1 MKICVPSKT
10 KDINLKAFNM
20 ITNRNEGK
28 TSVKQFHV
36 IAYASSIVQLL
47 IQIKTG
53 IMKHVNVSVKIIV
66 YTKRII
72 TGILAHVV
80 VKLTFI

>member
-1 MKICVPSKT
+1 
-10 KDINLKAFNM
+10 
-20 ITNRNEGK
+20 
-28 TSVKQFHV
+28 
-36 IAYASSIVQLL
+36 
-47 IQIKTG
+47 
-53 IMKHVNVSVKIIV
+53 MKHVNVSAKVIV